1 MNATV
6 MCERSIKPTNDD
18 LFMNKR
24 VAQKIE
30 LSPAFYPVQPLKG
43 VMMSFFFFFSICSAD
58 KLEGQQNLYEQFFY
72 KLT

>member
-43 VMMSFFFFFSICSAD
+43 VMMSFFFFFSYMFSREIGRSTES
-58 KLEGQQNLYEQFFY
+58 L
-72 KLT
+72 

>member
-43 VMMSFFFFFSICSAD
+43 VMMSFFFFFF
-58 KLEGQQNLYEQFFY
+58 LYVQ
-72 KLT
+72 

>member
-43 VMMSFFFFFSICSAD
+43 VMMSFFFFF
-58 KLEGQQNLYEQFFY
+58 FY
-72 KLT
+72 MFSR